1 MAKSDN
7 YDIQLGI
14 QARVY
19 SYSLLYDSSIIATN
33 CFLSVKHPLYVCVKH
48 LTVLKH
54 SVYEVFNSHYYNL

>member
-1 MAKSDN
+1 MAKCDN

-33 CFLSVKHPLYVCVKH
+33 CFLSVKHPLYVCMCQTFNCVKT
-48 LTVLKH
+48 LSLRGLQ
-54 SVYEVFNSHYYNL
+54 FPLL